1 MGLLPL
7 IFVFDP
13 AIYRVEVVTN
23 ATAVSTDSNYAGHL
37 STLNGT
43 YIIYERPPA
52 PPNNFGTNAL

>member
-1 MGLLPL
+1 MWRQADPMGLLPL

-37 STLNGT
+37 PALNGAHIT
-43 YIIYERPPA
+43 YERPPA
-52 PPNNFGTNAL
+52 P